1 MPTEVIPSKVTPT
14 SSQLSQRV
22 PMNLIENED
31 LAWER
36 FQKAMTD
43 EDVAACY
50 DMSLKNF
57 EHFGVHD
64 FFKVCDFTFAL
75 SSQFTL
81 FSSNEL
87 FYSILFIYF
96 HFRQCQ
102 SSSQHPSRPPRWTR
116 RGYNLR

>member
-1 MPTEVIPSKVTPT
+1 
-14 SSQLSQRV
+14 
-22 PMNLIENED
+22 MNLIENED

-75 SSQFTL
+75 SCHFTL

-87 FYSILFIYF
+87 FYLFIF
-96 HFRQCQ
+96 TLGNVKVHHSIQAGHQ
-102 SSSQHPSRPPRWTR
+102 DGQDEDTT
-116 RGYNLR
+116 

>member
-75 SSQFTL
+75 FCHFTL
-81 FSSNEL
+81 FSSNKL
-87 FYSILFIYF
+87 FYFIYLFIYF
-96 HFRQCQ
+96 YFRQCQ
-102 SSSQHPSRPPRWTR
+102 SSSQHPSRPPRWIR
-116 RGYNLR
+116 